1 MIYTS
6 DLEANILRD
15 AKNAMNDAIMY
26 ECHERYMHVNNTLT
40 KTLKGYLGKGPRH
53 SSNKYL
59 VKIAAMMQMF
69 IDEEFEL
76 HALNFLGKAFHWQ
89 LSRGFFLDKNTVF

>member
-26 ECHERYMHVNNTLT
+26 ECHECYMHANNSFDKDTIEIFGKRT
-40 KTLKGYLGKGPRH
+40 TSQFEQILGENC
-53 SSNKYL
+53 SNDAD
-59 VKIAAMMQMF
+59 V
-69 IDEEFEL
+69 
-76 HALNFLGKAFHWQ
+76 H
-89 LSRGFFLDKNTVF
+89 

>member
-6 DLEANILRD
+6 DWEAIILRD

-26 ECHERYMHVNNTLT
+26 ECHECYMYANNTLT
-40 KTLKGYLGKGPRH
+40 KTLKRYLGKGPRH

-69 IDEEFEL
+69 TDE
-76 HALNFLGKAFHWQ
+76 
-89 LSRGFFLDKNTVF
+89 

>member
-26 ECHERYMHVNNTLT
+26 ECHECYMHANNTLT
-40 KTLKGYLGKGPRH
+40 KTLKEDIWEKDCVTVRT
-53 SSNKYL
+53 
-59 VKIAAMMQMF
+59 
-69 IDEEFEL
+69 
-76 HALNFLGKAFHWQ
+76 
-89 LSRGFFLDKNTVF
+89 NT